1 MNRKVNLNNKRKR
14 LKLYYG
20 LLITVV
26 CIIGVSFAWFRL
38 YLSQSEDN
46 TLASRTCFSTTL
58 TENTSKIALTDA
70 FPISDEEGIK
80 QTPFTF
86 TLKNNCDSYVKV
98 YITIKSTYRE
108 STSTA
113 YLKDNY
119 LKVNISAKDKIDNTS
134 VILGKQALS
143 KLDDNDQGYIIVH
156 TGLKAS
162 EAKSFDLRIWMDS
175 ATTLEQGLNKTWSG
189 KIVVVTDAS
198 NTETTLGEAI
208 LANNEV
214 QEPLTIP
221 GLEVSAHTLDDSQAS
236 TYTVDDTTKS
246 RYITYGTGFEESE
259 NGLKLTGLTITS
271 DTYANSYSSLIG
283 KYVASTLPTVS
294 STTADKIDSISKNS
308 HLSSVLYIVN
318 ATEDNYTVKIIS
330 STKGFTEALLA
341 SAEDDYG
348 TSYYFRGAVKNN
360 YVEFANKCWRI
371 VRITGNGAIKLALHN
386 NNSSGLSNPCSSV
399 NNDKTAAFT
408 GIKSVFNEN
417 YDDNTYVG
425 FMYGTP
431 RANNYVDTHSNINKS
446 TILINLENWYKSN
459 LADYE
464 DKLADVIW
472 CNDKSIVTD
481 TSYSPLDESIYDTPT
496 GLGYGQNFS
505 YYKGFQR
512 LKLVTTRDNEL
523 VEALSLSPAT
533 PVTDNDENWIGA
545 SLICPNDNSGGKL
558 SKFTVKDTIYGNGNL
573 DYKIGLLTAD
583 ELAFS
588 GMIMDSITNSS
599 DFLYENAQ
607 GQYLTLTPGFLQ
619 NRGNGR
625 VYVTNIFYVP
635 VGAVLGLTL
644 GPAEPDI
651 RPAIALN
658 KETTISSGT
667 GTSEDPYIVN

>member
-1 MNRKVNLNNKRKR
+1 MNREVNLNNKRKR

-134 VILGKQALS
+134 VILGKQTLT
-143 KLDDNDQGYIIVH
+143 KLDNNEQGYIIVH
-156 TGLKAS
+156 TRLKAS

-175 ATTLEQGLNKTWSG
+175 ATTLEQGLNKTWNG
-189 KIVVVTDAS
+189 KIVVITDAS
-198 NTETTLGEAI
+198 NTETTLTEAI

-221 GLEVSAHTLDDSQAS
+221 GLEVSAHTLDDLPVQELGL
-236 TYTVDDTTKS
+236 DENTKS
-246 RYITYGTGFEESE
+246 RYITYGTGFEES
-259 NGLKLTGLTITS
+259 GHKLKLTGVTVTS
-271 DTYANSYSSLIG
+271 DTYANSYSSLVG
-283 KYVASTLPTVS
+283 KYVAASLPIVS
-294 STTADKIDSISKNS
+294 STTPGEIKEISESNISQILYIESASADSYKVKTISSVKNITEAV
-308 HLSSVLYIVN
+308 LSS
-318 ATEDNYTVKIIS
+318 T
-330 STKGFTEALLA
+330 
-341 SAEDDYG
+341 EDDYG

-360 YVEFANKCWRI
+360 YVQFANKCWRI
-371 VRITGNGAIKLALHN
+371 VRITGNGAIKLVLHN
-386 NNSSGLSNPCSSV
+386 NNMSGVSNPCDAE
-399 NNDKTAAFT
+399 NNNITAAYT
-408 GIKSVFNEN
+408 GEKSAYNEN
-417 YDDNTYVG
+417 YDDNAYMG

-431 RANNYVDTHSNINKS
+431 HSNSYADTHANINKS
-446 TILINLENWYKSN
+446 TVLTNLENWYKSN
-459 LADYE
+459 LANYE

-472 CNDKSIVTD
+472 CNDKSIVAD
-481 TSYSPLDESIYDTPT
+481 TSYSPLDESLFGIPT
-496 GLGYGQNFS
+496 GLGYGNNFTF
-505 YYKGFQR
+505 YKGFQR
-512 LKLVTTRDNEL
+512 LELTTTTRDNEL
-523 VEALSLSPAT
+523 VETLSLSPAT
-533 PVTDNDENWIGA
+533 PVTRNDENWVGP
-545 SLICPNDNSGGKL
+545 SLVCPNDNNGGKL
-558 SKFTVKDTIYGNGNL
+558 SKFTVNDTIYGNGNL

-588 GMIMDSITNSS
+588 GMSSILTNNS
-599 DFLYENAQ
+599 DYLCENAKSQ
-607 GQYLTLTPGFLQ
+607 WWTLTPSFQMNISNMRILAQIYYYFLSDYEETFC
-619 NRGNGR
+619 NVEAN
-625 VYVTNIFYVP
+625 
-635 VGAVLGLTL
+635 
-644 GPAEPDI
+644 I

-658 KETTISSGT
+658 KETTISGGT
-667 GTSEDPYIVN
+667 GTSENPYIVN